1 MEVDETLSLDPALDA
16 PASGKEFRPYW
27 FSLGRVGSEAPVSVA
42 TFLSVVA
49 AAPLLCTVIAARRNS
64 CRLMSL
70 SFESFWGYLC
80 QTAV

>member
-1 MEVDETLSLDPALDA
+1 MIPRRTLRPAA
-16 PASGKEFRPYW
+16 KEFRPYW
-27 FSLGRVGSEAPVSVA
+27 FSLGRVGSEAPASVA

-49 AAPLLCTVIAARRNS
+49 AAPSRCITVIAARRNS

-80 QTAV
+80 QTAI